1 MAQAG
6 EGVFS
11 LKQNLDRYQSGRLKP
26 LLSVTCTTQSLVWD
40 FSSLILFLK
49 IFIFKGKRHVY
60 PNGHRSTVY
69 NSQDM
74 EAT

>member
-49 IFIFKGKRHVY
+49 IFICLCRVLVVARWISIF
-60 PNGHRSTVY
+60 TV
-69 NSQDM
+69 
-74 EAT
+74 ACGIF